1 MLHSGE
7 SDIHPQD
14 LIGALKRDNNKVS
27 RSPAFTS
34 GHQRSPAVTSVHQRS
49 PARLTVLAA
58 SIRRVTHL
66 KDGQDATV
74 SEVALIRVVLGVS
87 QPSED
92 LKSLADTNP
101 ASLRAEHL
109 HSKQSHSRFRSGTL
123 QSGSGDGASSPS
135 PWQPR
140 GNSPGL
146 LVCPSSRPSGRP
158 CSPSQRHSAPSQQ
171 TSPATAH
178 PQRPVG
184 GL

>member
-14 LIGALKRDNNKVS
+14 LIGALKRAERTITKS
-27 RSPAFTS
+27 GFHS
-34 GHQRSPAVTSVHQRS
+34 GHQRQT
-49 PARLTVLAA
+49 LLAA
-58 SIRRVTHL
+58 AIRRVLHL

-101 ASLRAEHL
+101 ASLGAEHL
-109 HSKQSHSRFRSGTL
+109 RSKQSDSRLLSGTL
-123 QSGSGDGASSPS
+123 QSGSGDDTSSPS
-135 PWQPR
+135 PWQPPR
-140 GNSPGL
+140 NSPGF

-158 CSPSQRHSAPSQQ
+158 CSPSQRHLAPSLQ

-184 GL
+184 GW